1 MGNPMRLRPSASA
14 ASVATESSANNT
26 PLSQESAVESALADY
41 GHRLGEAAA
50 ARKAKGPRKA
60 ADPPPPLGA
69 DSLRLTRLK
78 GQNNADTDADADA
91 NIDAADA
98 EADLGKEEEE
108 EEAEEEEE
116 VDINLI
122 PDHEA

>member
-1 MGNPMRLRPSASA
+1 M
-14 ASVATESSANNT
+14 
-26 PLSQESAVESALADY
+26 ESALADY

-69 DSLRLTRLK
+69 DSLRLMRLK
-78 GQNNADTDADADA
+78 GQTNADTDADA
-91 NIDAADA
+91 ADT
-98 EADLGKEEEE
+98 EADVGKEEED